1 MFYFGDDPSLVVD
14 SYIEK
19 AGKMGPRTPDI
30 SWEEM
35 DGNQIK
41 DVYIRSRIA
50 YRLASRDD
58 ADEAVLSVLRDRIE
72 ETFTIAVSKFEGLA
86 KTPYHKAFIAIGLT
100 IEEYKGIADNVRH
113 PSSADAG

>member
-1 MFYFGDDPSLVVD
+1 MFYFGDDPTLVVD
-14 SYIEK
+14 SYVKK
-19 AGKMGPRTPDI
+19 ANKMGPRTPDI
-30 SWEEM
+30 PWEEM
-35 DGNQIK
+35 NGDQVK

-50 YRLASRDD
+50 YRLASRDN

-100 IEEYKGIADNVRH
+100 IEEYKGIADSVRH
-113 PSSADAG
+113 PSSADVG